1 MDIEPLLD
9 ELRLLAGN
17 GLRYADDPWEEER
30 WERVLDL
37 VCEYYGETLDLP
49 AEDVRE
55 RFAQEVGHVT
65 TKVGA
70 EVVVPNEEGNV
81 LLMRR
86 TDDGTWA
93 MPGGWVEHAES
104 PAEAA
109 VRETR
114 EETGLH
120 VETIELVGVYNRRP
134 GEYGLHGQVNIV
146 YLGRVTGGEIDPSH
160 EALAVQYRSADTVA
174 EWHADHEAR
183 VTEALASRE
192 PSGENN

>member
-9 ELRLLAGN
+9 ELRVLAGN

-37 VCEYYGETLDLP
+37 VCDYYGETLDLP
-49 AEDVRE
+49 PEDVRE
-55 RFAQEVGHVT
+55 RFTQEVGHVT

-70 EVVVPNEEGNV
+70 EVVVPDEEGNV
-81 LLMRR
+81 LLIRR
-86 TDDGTWA
+86 ADDETWGI
-93 MPGGWVEHAES
+93 PGGWVELAES

-134 GEYGLHGQVNIV
+134 GEYGLHGQVNVV
-146 YLGRVTGGEIDPSH
+146 YLGRVTGGETSPSH
-160 EALAVQYRSADTVA
+160 EALAVQYRNPDSVA
-174 EWHADHEAR
+174 EWHADHEER
-183 VTEALASRE
+183 VAEALASR
-192 PSGENN
+192 

>member
-1 MDIEPLLD
+1 MNIEPLLD

-17 GLRYADDPWEEER
+17 GRRYAEDPWEEER

-49 AEDVRE
+49 PEDVRE

-70 EVVVPNEEGNV
+70 EVVVPEEGRV
-81 LLMRR
+81 LLIQRA
-86 TDDGTWA
+86 DDETWA
-93 MPGGWVEHAES
+93 MPGGWVESGES

-114 EETGLH
+114 EETGLAI
-120 VETIELVGVYNRRP
+120 ETVELVDVYNRRP

-146 YLGRVTGGEIDPSH
+146 FRGRVVGGEMNASH
-160 EALAVQYRSADTVA
+160 EALAVRYRAPEAVA

-183 VTEALASRE
+183 VNEALAMR
-192 PSGENN
+192 